1 MRFCFV
7 LFPEFFWCSFCG
19 DGLFWSVC
27 GLVKC
32 RVRHQASS
40 HAKRVV
46 SLSEEWRENLGSHM
60 DGSLSPFKKDVF
72 GRTKGGTKGG
82 SMK

>member
-46 SLSEEWRENLGSHM
+46 SLSEEWRETLEAIRMGPFP
-60 DGSLSPFKKDVF
+60 LSKRMFS
-72 GRTKGGTKGG
+72 GEQKGEQKGA
-82 SMK
+82 